1 MRNCTHCPTLVA
13 RWEPAPELIAA
24 LHDLTG
30 TVSTLTGAIELAS
43 SDPWLAKHADAARRQ
58 VKRWHDL
65 LEPSRPGADPTADAQ
80 PDERKQRWSRDGSGL
95 HGKLPRT
102 TTDHHELAS
111 AADPATFGLDIAVAC
126 AWTHARGGHVHVS
139 CDGTIEATLPGSYP
153 GSSVPP
159 AARTSADSSR
169 ARAHN
174 DPGPSDSPAGS
185 DKHAA
190 STAAGE

>member
-126 AWTHARGGHVHVS
+126 AWTHARGGHVEGCEHLV
-139 CDGTIEATLPGSYP
+139 EAHG
-153 GSSVPP
+153 
-159 AARTSADSSR
+159 
-169 ARAHN
+169 N
-174 DPGPSDSPAGS
+174 AG
-185 DKHAA
+185 DKVGFFANLQNA
-190 STAAGE
+190 VAGVVVFLQHQKWDVTKEFCGNGRLVWVEVFIV